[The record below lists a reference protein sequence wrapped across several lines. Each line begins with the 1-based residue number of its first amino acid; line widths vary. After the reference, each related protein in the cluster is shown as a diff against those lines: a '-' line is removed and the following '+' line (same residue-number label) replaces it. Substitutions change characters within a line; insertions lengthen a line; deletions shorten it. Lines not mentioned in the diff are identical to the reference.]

1 MPEPGTV
8 RSVLV
13 LGAGPQACQA
23 LTDLGLR
30 VVLVDPDPATATT
43 DPGFADATYVEPLT
57 PESAEH
63 IIARERPDAL
73 LPALDGRTAVDTAV
87 ALHEAGTLDRY
98 GVRLLGTDAVALHR
112 AAEVVG
118 ADTAGAGAVAGW
130 RRYGLQLMRDR
141 TDGIEVVCSFETFD
155 LPGGGT
161 ITVAP
166 ARTPTTRLYEA
177 LRDVGRSVVR
187 EIGAGA
193 GGCTLWCAVHPG
205 SGRVVVLDVDPRGAR
220 EAALVACATGLPI
233 AGICAELAAG
243 RTLPETPVR
252 SRPAP
257 GHVAVRAVASSGA
270 EALAV
275 GHTFTAALQEA
286 LACLHGGGHE
296 GAAPEM
302 TGGRRTEVDPWLDE
316 QLSVIRKV
324 ADELVAAPE
333 LTRELIAEAKRH
345 GFRDRRIGE
354 LRGLRED
361 VVRELRYALG
371 VRSVPPMLG
380 RDRGQDGRGP
390 AAGRTKP
397 AVIVLGQHG
406 SGPAH
411 AWLQASAALRAAGHK
426 TVVVGCAPASPD
438 WDERAADRFH
448 CAPLT
453 TEAVLEV
460 VHAERR
466 GGPVAGVCVQ
476 FGGADATRLA
486 RDLADQ
492 GVRVL
497 GAPPSAVR
505 ATEEHATFQHLLRT
519 VGLSAVRHAT
529 ASSPPEAARVAA
541 ETVGYPVTVRWAG
554 GAGGAGG
561 GRGGRT
567 GSGATQQLVLDAGA
581 LASLLAPRGGVGGGW
596 PVVIGQVVRDAVE
609 VTVDALSD
617 GEEVYLG
624 GVLERLGWV
633 DAPDAGA
640 VHVLPAVTLGG
651 HDIEC
656 LRAATRVLAG
666 ALGVRG
672 ALTVRCALAGGVV
685 HVRGAEPRV
694 SGTVPFTS
702 QATGV
707 PLARAAARIALGA
720 SIAGL
725 RAEGLLRGTGD
736 GATLP
741 PDAPVAVGQTLP
753 RAGRTPGS
761 GVPMD
766 STETPGGRD
775 AMGIGTATG
784 SSNAMGIG
792 TTTGSSNAMGI
803 GETFG
808 TAYAKSRAAAGG
820 PLPTKG
826 RALLSI
832 ADRDRR
838 SVIFP
843 ARELASLGFEL
854 LATGGLAGLLRRNG
868 VKAGVVHTI
877 GRTSAARLVRDGQID
892 LVVATHHRGEVPTEG
907 QGVLAAA
914 LAHGVPCLT
923 TVRDLAAAVQGIDAL
938 RRPRERARLRSLQDW
953 QSRTTH

>member
-1 MPEPGTV
+1 MPEHGTV

-13 LGAGPQACQA
+13 LEAGPQACRA

-30 VVLVDPDPATATT
+30 VVLVDPDPGTVTT
-43 DPGFADATYVEPLT
+43 DPGFADVTYAEPVT
-57 PESAEH
+57 PESVENV
-63 IIARERPDAL
+63 IARERPDAL
-73 LPALDGRTAVDTAV
+73 LPALDGRVALDTAV

-98 GVRLLGTDAVALHR
+98 GVRLLGADAGALHR
-112 AAEVVG
+112 AAEAV
-118 ADTAGAGAVAGW
+118 AAGAAVAGG
-130 RRYGLQLMRDR
+130 RRYGLQLVRDR
-141 TDGIEVVCSFETFD
+141 NDDIEVVCAFETFD
-155 LPGGGT
+155 LPDGGGT

-166 ARTPTTRLYEA
+166 ARTPTTRVYET
-177 LRDVGRSVVR
+177 LRDVGRAVVR

-193 GGCTLWCAVHPG
+193 GGCTLWCAVHPE
-205 SGRVVVLDVDPRGAR
+205 SGRVTVLDVDPRGAR
-220 EAALVACATGLPI
+220 EAALVACATGLPM
-233 AGICAELAAG
+233 AGICAELAVG
-243 RTLPETPVR
+243 RTLDETPVR

-257 GHVAVRAVASSGA
+257 GHVAVRAVAPSGA
-270 EALAV
+270 ETLAV
-275 GHTFTAALQEA
+275 GHTVTGALQEA
-286 LACLHGGGHE
+286 LVRLHGGAALE
-296 GAAPEM
+296 VTGA
-302 TGGRRTEVDPWLDE
+302 GRAEIDSWLAE

-333 LTRELIAEAKRH
+333 LTRELVAEVKRH

-361 VVRELRYALG
+361 VVREIRCALG
-371 VRSVPPMLG
+371 VRSVPPLLG
-380 RDRGQDGRGP
+380 PDRCRDGRGP
-390 AAGRTKP
+390 AGGRTRTKP
-397 AVIVLGQHG
+397 AVIVLGQDGGG
-406 SGPAH
+406 SAH
-411 AWLQASAALRAAGHK
+411 AWLQACAALRAAGHE
-426 TVVVGCAPASPD
+426 TVVVGSAPASPD
-438 WDERAADRFH
+438 GDERAADRFY

-497 GAPPSAVR
+497 GTPVSAVR
-505 ATEEHATFQHLLRT
+505 ATEEHDTFQRLLRT
-519 VGLSAVRHAT
+519 AGLSAVRYMT
-529 ASSPPEAARVAA
+529 ASSPAEARAAA
-541 ETVGYPVTVRWAG
+541 ESVEYPVTVGWA
-554 GAGGAGG
+554 G
-561 GRGGRT
+561 GRGGWGGGEEGRT
-567 GSGATQQLVLDAGA
+567 GGGSPELVPDAGA
-581 LASLLAPRGGVGGGW
+581 LASLLALPGSAGGAW

-609 VTVDALSD
+609 VAVDALFD

-633 DAPDAGA
+633 DASDAGA

-651 HDIEC
+651 QDLERV
-656 LRAATRVLAG
+656 RAATRVLAG

-672 ALTVRCALAGGVV
+672 ALTVRCALAGGVLQ
-685 HVRGAEPRV
+685 VRGAEPRV

-707 PLARAAARIALGA
+707 PLARAAARIALGTSVA
-720 SIAGL
+720 EL
-725 RAEGLLRGTGD
+725 RAEGLLRPTGD

-741 PDAPVAVGQTLP
+741 PDTPVAVAQTLP
-753 RAGRTPGS
+753 GTGAATGIGTEPGS
-761 GVPMD
+761 G
-766 STETPGGRD
+766 EAAAGIGNAGRGRE
-775 AMGIGTATG
+775 AMGV
-784 SSNAMGIG
+784 
-792 TTTGSSNAMGI
+792 
-803 GETFG
+803 GEAFG
-808 TAYAKSRAAAGG
+808 FAYAKSRAAVGG

-843 ARELASLGFEL
+843 ARELAALGFEL

-868 VKAGVVHTI
+868 VKAGVAHAI
-877 GRTSAARLVRDGQID
+877 GRTSAARLVRDEQID
-892 LVVATHHRGEVPTEG
+892 LVVVTHHRGEAPAEG

-914 LAHGVPCLT
+914 LAQGVPCLT

-938 RRPRERARLRSLQDW
+938 RRPRERTRLRPLQDW
-953 QSRTTH
+953 QSRQSRTTH